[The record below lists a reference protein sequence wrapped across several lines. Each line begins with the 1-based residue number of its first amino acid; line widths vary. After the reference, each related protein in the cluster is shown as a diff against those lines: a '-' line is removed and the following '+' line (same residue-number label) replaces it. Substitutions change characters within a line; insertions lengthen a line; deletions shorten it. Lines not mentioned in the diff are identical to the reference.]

1 MNDTVYY
8 ISEASKKVEVEP
20 HVLRYWEDE
29 LKLPIG
35 RNEMGH
41 RCYTEKDI
49 ETLRRIRQLK
59 EQGLQLRAIR
69 VVLQG
74 GGQEL
79 YSRKYMP
86 DGVLCGAAVKAASG
100 GAGIGAMDGGTGV
113 KTASGGAGIGAVN
126 GGTGVKAASDDTG
139 IKDVYAGIEARA
151 VDGGAQRKESEAA
164 GGKGRQPDQGT
175 AEHSDLKGNPVEEK
189 LEDMIMKK
197 AKKYMVTMSKGKET
211 VLEMPE
217 EGRELREYEEPLD
230 EEKEKKAKR
239 LQYLLQHM
247 VTDAVKSANREMCTE
262 IKESILK
269 ELDYQFRQQE
279 ERDEERKKREEE
291 HYRRIDEMIS
301 QRRRP
306 SERFGRG
313 KKKEPLP

>member
-29 LKLPIG
+29 LKLPIE

-41 RCYTEKDI
+41 RCYREKDI
-49 ETLRRIRQLK
+49 ETLRRIKQLK

-79 YSRKYMP
+79 YTS
-86 DGVLCGAAVKAASG
+86 
-100 GAGIGAMDGGTGV
+100 
-113 KTASGGAGIGAVN
+113 
-126 GGTGVKAASDDTG
+126 
-139 IKDVYAGIEARA
+139 
-151 VDGGAQRKESEAA
+151 VDEKS
-164 GGKGRQPDQGT
+164 
-175 AEHSDLKGNPVEEK
+175 LIEEK
-189 LEDMIMKK
+189 VEDMVMKK

-211 VLEMPE
+211 VLEVPE
-217 EGRELREYEEPLD
+217 EVPELKEYEEPLD

-247 VTDAVKSANREMCTE
+247 VTDAVKNANREMCTE

-279 ERDEERKKREEE
+279 ERDEERKKLEEE
-291 HYRRIDEMIS
+291 HFRKIDEMIN

-306 SERFGRG
+306 GEKFGRN
-313 KKKEPLP
+313 KKKEPLSQK

>member
-29 LKLPIG
+29 LKLPIE

-41 RCYTEKDI
+41 RCYKEKDI
-49 ETLRRIRQLK
+49 ETLRRIKQLK

-74 GGQEL
+74 GGQGL
-79 YSRKYMP
+79 YGTVHPEERKEME
-86 DGVLCGAAVKAASG
+86 AAVK
-100 GAGIGAMDGGTGV
+100 
-113 KTASGGAGIGAVN
+113 
-126 GGTGVKAASDDTG
+126 
-139 IKDVYAGIEARA
+139 E
-151 VDGGAQRKESEAA
+151 KE
-164 GGKGRQPDQGT
+164 
-175 AEHSDLKGNPVEEK
+175 LIEEK
-189 LEDMIMKK
+189 VEDMVMKK

-217 EGRELREYEEPLD
+217 EAPELKEYEEPID

-247 VTDAVKSANREMCTE
+247 VTDAVKSANQEMCTE

-279 ERDEERKKREEE
+279 ERDEERRRLDEE
-291 HYRRIDEMIS
+291 HYRKIDEMIS

-306 SERFGRG
+306 GEKFVRN
-313 KKKEPLP
+313 KKKEPLPPK

>member
-29 LKLPIG
+29 LKLPIE

-41 RCYTEKDI
+41 RCYREKDI
-49 ETLRRIRQLK
+49 ETLRRIKQLK

-79 YSRKYMP
+79 Y
-86 DGVLCGAAVKAASG
+86 AS
-100 GAGIGAMDGGTGV
+100 
-113 KTASGGAGIGAVN
+113 
-126 GGTGVKAASDDTG
+126 
-139 IKDVYAGIEARA
+139 
-151 VDGGAQRKESEAA
+151 VDEKS
-164 GGKGRQPDQGT
+164 
-175 AEHSDLKGNPVEEK
+175 LIEEK
-189 LEDMIMKK
+189 VEDMVMKK

-211 VLEMPE
+211 VLEVPE
-217 EGRELREYEEPLD
+217 EVPELKEYEEPLD

-247 VTDAVKSANREMCTE
+247 VTDAVKNANREMCTE

-279 ERDEERKKREEE
+279 ERDEERKKLEEE
-291 HYRRIDEMIS
+291 HFRKIDEMIN

-306 SERFGRG
+306 GEKFGRN
-313 KKKEPLP
+313 KKKEPLSQK

>member
-29 LKLPIG
+29 LKLQIE

-41 RCYTEKDI
+41 RCYSAKDI
-49 ETLRRIRQLK
+49 ETLRRIKLLK
-59 EQGLQLRAIR
+59 EQGLQLKAIR
-69 VVLQG
+69 MVLQG
-74 GGQEL
+74 
-79 YSRKYMP
+79 
-86 DGVLCGAAVKAASG
+86 D
-100 GAGIGAMDGGTGV
+100 
-113 KTASGGAGIGAVN
+113 
-126 GGTGVKAASDDTG
+126 
-139 IKDVYAGIEARA
+139 
-151 VDGGAQRKESEAA
+151 EAA
-164 GGKGRQPDQGT
+164 DLG
-175 AEHSDLKGNPVEEK
+175 AEKAPIEEK
-189 LEDMIMKK
+189 VEDLVMKK

-217 EGRELREYEEPLD
+217 EEQTLKEYEEPLD
-230 EEKEKKAKR
+230 EDREKKAKR

-247 VTDAVKSANREMCTE
+247 VTDAVKNANREMCTE

-279 ERDEERKKREEE
+279 ERDEERRKLEEE
-291 HYRRIDEMIS
+291 HYRKIDEMIS

-306 SERFGRG
+306 AERFARG
-313 KKKEPLP
+313 KKKEPLPKK

>member
-1 MNDTVYY
+1 MNDTIYY
-8 ISEASKKVEVEP
+8 ISEASKKVEVKP

-29 LKLPIG
+29 LKLAIR

-49 ETLRRIRQLK
+49 ETLRRIKQLK
-59 EQGLQLRAIR
+59 EQGLQLKAIR
-69 VVLQG
+69 TVLQG
-74 GGQEL
+74 SGQEL
-79 YSRKYMP
+79 YGQKQE
-86 DGVLCGAAVKAASG
+86 G
-100 GAGIGAMDGGTGV
+100 
-113 KTASGGAGIGAVN
+113 
-126 GGTGVKAASDDTG
+126 
-139 IKDVYAGIEARA
+139 
-151 VDGGAQRKESEAA
+151 ESI
-164 GGKGRQPDQGT
+164 
-175 AEHSDLKGNPVEEK
+175 EEK
-189 LEDMIMKK
+189 VEDMVMKK

-211 VLEMPE
+211 VLEIPE
-217 EGRELREYEEPLD
+217 EGPELKEYEEPID

-279 ERDEERKKREEE
+279 ERDEERRKLDEE
-291 HYRRIDEMIS
+291 HYRKIDEMIS

-306 SERFGRG
+306 GEKFGRG
-313 KKKEPLP
+313 KKKEPLPQK